1 MSTQG
6 LILQQLNTNERRAL
20 QAFIVQLRQR
30 YGTGLRRV
38 VLFGSKARGDFDD
51 ESDLDVLV
59 VVRTPGGE
67 FWPLWQQIADIAWKV
82 EFEYG
87 VVLTTIIRSPAEYR
101 QMQRDNLLLFRN
113 IDRDGVVLWTSKPD
127 VPTYESV

>member
-1 MSTQG
+1 MQH
-6 LILQQLNTNERRAL
+6 LNANERRAL
-20 QAFIVQLRQR
+20 QAFIAQLRQR
-30 YGTGLRRV
+30 YGKDLRRV

-113 IDRDGVVLWTSKPD
+113 TDRDGVVLWTSKPD
-127 VPTYESV
+127 VPTYKSV

>member
-30 YGTGLRRV
+30 HGTGLRRV

-67 FWPLWQQIADIAWKV
+67 FCPLWQQIADIAWKV